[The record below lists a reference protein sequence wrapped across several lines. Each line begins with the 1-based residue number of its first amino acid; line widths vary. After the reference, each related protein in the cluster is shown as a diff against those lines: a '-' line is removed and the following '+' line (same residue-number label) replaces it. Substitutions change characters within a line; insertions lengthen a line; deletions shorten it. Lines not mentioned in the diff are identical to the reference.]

1 MVLDGELKGRR
12 QEVIDA
18 LSKAGIQ
25 NRPLASRN
33 FLKQPVMRDLDY
45 IDNKD
50 YAAADDI
57 HDNGFFVGNGSVL
70 IDEPIDRLYEIISSF
85 VK

>member
-18 LSKAGIQ
+18 LSNAGIQ

-57 HDNGFFVGNGSVL
+57 HDNGFFVCNGSVL
-70 IDEPIDRLYEIISSF
+70 IDEPIDRLYEINSSF